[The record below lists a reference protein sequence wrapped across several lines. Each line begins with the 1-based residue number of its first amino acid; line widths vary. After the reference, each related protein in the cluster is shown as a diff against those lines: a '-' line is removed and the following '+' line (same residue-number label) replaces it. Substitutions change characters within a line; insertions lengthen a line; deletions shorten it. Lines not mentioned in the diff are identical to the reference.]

1 MRGRTGQ
8 VGPWPDWPCRLLAC
22 GKAGKGTAKPPVRTC
37 VIVFAQMY
45 SIAEKGERS
54 NPGAWPHGPI
64 RATERRRN
72 AALDRADASRPR
84 RGFRWKGQVERRRMA
99 VLRQQD
105 GDSKNLQ
112 DILSVNSLGCL
123 LLCGSTRCLTIPI
136 VSSILEIEKESLP
149 VRRLAQ
155 ID

>member
-1 MRGRTGQ
+1 
-8 VGPWPDWPCRLLAC
+8 
-22 GKAGKGTAKPPVRTC
+22 
-37 VIVFAQMY
+37 
-45 SIAEKGERS
+45 
-54 NPGAWPHGPI
+54 
-64 RATERRRN
+64 
-72 AALDRADASRPR
+72 
-84 RGFRWKGQVERRRMA
+84 MA

-123 LLCGSTRCLTIPI
+123 LLSGSTRRLTIPI

-155 ID
+155 FTIYFLEKVVRILGRGRLLFRVSEEFHH